1 MWKSLKGKQVKA
13 KRVMSVFRRAFVAHF
28 LQGTPGEDEREEL
41 EFQREDEKEE
51 VSPAGSDLGWK

>member
-1 MWKSLKGKQVKA
+1 
-13 KRVMSVFRRAFVAHF
+13 MSVFRRAFVAHF